1 MIAYLSKI
9 IRFNRIN
16 VVGVFKEEDTTNYTV
31 LQIKRKNNKVSV
43 IARRNFTSIEKLN
56 EKLDKKTPVLILLDG
71 KGILNK
77 QININNDSDISWQK
91 NIDYDNIYYTSFKS
105 DNYTFISFCRK
116 TIVDEN
122 ITVFQKNK
130 FQILDIYIG
139 SFQGALLHN
148 SIKENSIIS
157 GDLELTFNNG
167 ALISFTKLNPS
178 TSKSYN
184 LDNDWI
190 NNKELALYGS
200 LLHFF
205 VKPDNIEK
213 TNNSALNIEEIIYK
227 KAFNFLGVTM
237 LVGFLAS
244 LFVSYLLIR
253 FYGSENAELNMKN
266 MFSNQSYHKIT
277 ALEKQ
282 KEEKLNIAKRLGT
295 LSNKYLTFYA
305 FELLNNIPVA
315 IAIDELNIFPADKEF
330 KPEKKINFQSN
341 TILVKGETFNEK
353 AIDEWMHHLKNLEWV
368 KTFEITSL
376 KKDKNNKTLF
386 EIKITVKNV

>member
-16 VVGVFKEEDTTNYTV
+16 VVGVFREEDTINYAV

-43 IARRNFTSIEKLN
+43 IARRNFTSIDKLN
-56 EKLDKKTPVLILLDG
+56 EKLDKKIPVLIQLDG

-91 NIDYDNIYYTSFKS
+91 NIDYDNIYFTSFKS

-116 TIVDEN
+116 NIVDES

-157 GDLELTFNNG
+157 GNLELTFNNG
-167 ALISFTKLNPS
+167 ALISFTKLNPD
-178 TSKSYN
+178 TSKNYN

-190 NNKELALYGS
+190 NNKELTLYGS

-213 TNNSALNIEEIIYK
+213 TNNGALNIEEIIYK

-237 LVGFLAS
+237 LVGFLVS
-244 LFVSYLLIR
+244 LFVCYLLIR

-282 KEEKLNIAKRLGT
+282 KEEKLDIAKRLGT

-305 FELLNNIPVA
+305 FEILNDIPVA
-315 IAIDELNIFPADKEF
+315 IAIDELNIFPVDKEF

-341 TILVKGETFNEK
+341 MILVKGETFNEK

>member
-31 LQIKRKNNKVSV
+31 LQIKRNNNKVSV

-116 TIVDEN
+116 TVVDES

-167 ALISFTKLNPS
+167 ALINFTKLNPG

-205 VKPDNIEK
+205 VKPDNVEK

-237 LVGFLAS
+237 LAGFLVS

-305 FELLNNIPVA
+305 SELLKDIPLA

-341 TILVKGETFNEK
+341 TILVKGETFTEK
-353 AIDEWMHHLKNLEWV
+353 AIDEWMHHLKTLEWV

-376 KKDKNNKTLF
+376 KKDKNNKTIF